1 MRWSTVL
8 NRPSAE
14 QQYTTVSVMRKI
26 KRPIDQTDLSIVR
39 FLQNDCQVPLDIL
52 AKKLKVPK
60 STLHYRI
67 KRLEKDGVIDG
78 YYAKVNALE
87 LGYDYVAIVLV
98 RAKYGPH
105 YHKRVGRKI
114 ASIPGV
120 WAVYYVLGDFDFIVL
135 IRATNRD
142 DYMSK
147 LEQLSSMNGIERTS
161 TQIAAKIVKEDPRVD
176 I

>member
-1 MRWSTVL
+1 M
-8 NRPSAE
+8 
-14 QQYTTVSVMRKI
+14 TVSVMRKKEI
-26 KRPIDQTDLSIVR
+26 AIDQTDSSIVR
-39 FLQNDCQVPLDIL
+39 SLQRDCQVPLDIL
-52 AKKLKVPK
+52 AKKLRIPK

-67 KRLEKDGVIDG
+67 KRLERDGVIDG
-78 YYAKVNALE
+78 YYAKVNALK
-87 LGYDYVAIVLV
+87 LGYEYVAIVLV
-98 RAKYGPH
+98 KARYGPH
-105 YHKRVGRKI
+105 YHERVGKKI

-135 IRATNRD
+135 VRATNRD

-147 LEQLSSMNGIERTS
+147 LEQLSNMNDIERTS